1 MQLKGAS
8 KEQLNQFETE
18 LKTTYQ
24 QLRERQLKLDLTRG
38 KPSTEQVG
46 IANKL
51 DGILEGNYLSESGID
66 TRNYGQPLG
75 LPEVREL
82 GSQLLDIPASNV
94 IAAGNSSLMLMY
106 LTALVQYLYGIEGK
120 NTAWQNLSNP
130 KFICPVP
137 GYDRHFSICENFG
150 IEMIPVPMTDTGPD
164 MDAVEDLIKNDDQI
178 IGLWCVPKYSN
189 PTGAIYSK
197 DTVERIAKLGHIA
210 NPMFRIFWDNA
221 YVIHDLG
228 ETPQPLTNLWQLAKN
243 AGTENALWMFA
254 SSSKV
259 TFGGA
264 GVAWVAG
271 SDVNLTALKGLLSVA
286 TIGFDK
292 VNQLRHA
299 RLFPD
304 LDALREQ
311 MRQHAHFIRPKFDAV
326 FSALDAQL
334 AGFGR
339 WSKAEGGYFVSFDTA
354 PGLAKKV
361 VSLAADAGVKLT
373 PAGATFP
380 YGKDPEDCNIR
391 IAPTFPSIEDLNKA
405 MEVFC
410 VCVQL
415 ATVQQKLGH

>member
-1 MQLKGAS
+1 
-8 KEQLNQFETE
+8 
-18 LKTTYQ
+18 
-24 QLRERQLKLDLTRG
+24 
-38 KPSTEQVG
+38 
-46 IANKL
+46 
-51 DGILEGNYLSESGID
+51 
-66 TRNYGQPLG
+66 
-75 LPEVREL
+75 
-82 GSQLLDIPASNV
+82 
-94 IAAGNSSLMLMY
+94 
-106 LTALVQYLYGIEGK
+106 
-120 NTAWQNLSNP
+120 
-130 KFICPVP
+130 
-137 GYDRHFSICENFG
+137 
-150 IEMIPVPMTDTGPD
+150 MTDTGPD